1 VRHER
6 SAAQDLKIDSKCRSV
21 RAMKLRNL
29 VLLSC
34 VCLCCNKSSAP
45 KEGQG
50 AAPSSAA
57 TGGAAGSSILIGATL
72 PLTGSESRIG
82 GFYKE
87 GYDLAFEEVNQGG
100 GVSVGGKK
108 TRVELRLLDDTSTQA
123 TAASLADR
131 LVSSDKVQFL
141 LGTYSS
147 HLVEAQSVVAEQ
159 NHVPYVNGGGGAV
172 EIYQR
177 GFKWLFGLLAPV
189 QLLSGAIMEWVDSQ
203 QQSGKLPKQVK
214 IAVLWENTAHGKD
227 FRTGVQDFAKK
238 HQGCCEVVVDESF
251 ELNGK
256 DFGALLNKV
265 KAANVDL
272 MLADAHLPDY
282 ITMQRQYVTLGL
294 CHKVL
299 SYGARGS
306 EKQAA
311 EALGKEHVAYV
322 LSSVWWNAQLGKAGQ
337 TKHFVDLFKQ
347 KYGGR
352 VPEWYQAVGY
362 ETARALFQGIEK
374 AGSTDREAVRNALAA
389 LDVESILPGGKL
401 SFPGSSGQ
409 QAIYPFV
416 VQQNQPDGTSPI
428 VWPKESASSPGV
440 APNPGCK

>member
-1 VRHER
+1 MPFGTRMKNR
-6 SAAQDLKIDSKCRSV
+6 SL
-21 RAMKLRNL
+21 L
-29 VLLSC
+29 VFAC
-34 VCLCCNKSSAP
+34 VLVSCNKSSAP

-50 AAPSSAA
+50 APASGSAAAAPS
-57 TGGAAGSSILIGATL
+57 GSSILIGATL
-72 PLTGSESRIG
+72 PMTGNESRIG

-87 GYDLAFEEVNQGG
+87 GYDLAFEEANKAGG
-100 GVSVGGKK
+100 IDVGGKK
-108 TRVELRLLDDTSTQA
+108 MQVELRLLDDTSTQA
-123 TAASLADR
+123 TAAALADR
-131 LVSSDKVQFL
+131 LVSSEKVNFL
-141 LGTYSS
+141 LGTYAS

-159 NHVPYVNGGGGAV
+159 NHIPYVNGGGGAV

-203 QQSGKLPKQVK
+203 QQAGKLPKTVK

-227 FRTGVQDFAKK
+227 FRQGVQDFAKK
-238 HQGCCEVVVDESF
+238 HQGCCDLVVDESF

-265 KAANVDL
+265 KAANADL

-311 EALGKEHVAYV
+311 DALGKEHVAYV
-322 LSSVWWNAQLGKAGQ
+322 LSSVWWNAQLGKAGP
-337 TKHFVDLFKQ
+337 TKHFVDLFKA

-352 VPEWYQAVGY
+352 TPEWYQAVAY
-362 ETARALFQGIEK
+362 ETARALFVAIQK
-374 AGSTDREAVRNALAA
+374 AGSVDREQVRAALAS
-389 LDVESILPGGKL
+389 LDIESILPGGKL
-401 SFPGSSGQ
+401 SFPASSGQ

-416 VQQNQPDGTSPI
+416 VQQNQPDGSSPI
-428 VWPKESASSPGV
+428 VWPKESASTPGV
-440 APNPGCK
+440 APNPDCK